1 MPRAAQPMRPEH
13 AVVIG
18 ASIAGL
24 CAARLLADH
33 FDRVTL
39 YERDDLP
46 DGPVDRSAIPQGQH
60 VHLLMARGAQELE
73 GLFPGLLDDM
83 AADGM
88 PVLRNRPGEIHFTAS
103 GHVLGTGRSGR
114 DGFTGYL
121 PSRALLEWHVRTR
134 VKALP
139 RVQIV
144 RGDVDEP
151 VFDPAADRVTGV
163 VLDGG
168 VPVSADLVVEA
179 SGRGSRLPTWM
190 QQWGFEQPRVD
201 TVKVG
206 VTYASHRVRIPVGM
220 MPEKMVVVGAAQDRP
235 LGLGML
241 FHEDGAWTVTAF
253 GVGGAQP
260 PRDNAGVCEL
270 ADDVV
275 PAHIATAL
283 RAGEPM
289 GTMKFHTYP
298 TAKWRR
304 YDKLARLPQGIV
316 PFGDAVVSLN
326 PTFGQGVTMSALQ
339 AATLRRVLAGGT
351 HDLVRRLARA
361 TARTIMPVWTMNAV
375 ADISA
380 HRAQGPR
387 QWWYRPAYQLMD
399 QFLGAAESDSTL
411 AEWFLRRT
419 SLLDSLWVVPPPSLI
434 GRTIRHN
441 SGAWLAERRASRT
454 RPTAVV
460 EDFDVAASGSGS
472 V

>member
-1 MPRAAQPMRPEH
+1 MVKTAEPTRCDH

-39 YERDDLP
+39 YERDELP

-60 VHLLMARGAQELE
+60 VHLLMARGARELE
-73 GLFPGLLDDM
+73 SLFPGLLDDM
-83 AADGM
+83 AAADM
-88 PVLRNRPGEIHFTAS
+88 PVLHNLPGEIHFTAS
-103 GHVLGTGRSGR
+103 GHVLSTGRSGR
-114 DGFTGYL
+114 DGFTAYL
-121 PSRALLEWHVRTR
+121 PSRALLEWNIRKR
-134 VKALP
+134 VEALP

-151 VFDPAADRVTGV
+151 IFDRAAGRVTGIV
-163 VLDGG
+163 VDGG
-168 VPVSADLVVEA
+168 VTVPADLVVDA
-179 SGRGSRLPTWM
+179 SGRGSRLPAWM

-201 TVKVG
+201 AVKVG
-206 VTYASHRVRIPVGM
+206 VSYASLRVRIPAGM
-220 MPEKMVVVGAAQDRP
+220 MPEKMVVVGAAHDRP

-253 GVGGAQP
+253 GVGGAAP
-260 PRDNAGVCEL
+260 PRDFAGVCAL

-283 RAGEPM
+283 RAGDQIAD
-289 GTMKFHTYP
+289 MKFHSYP
-298 TAKWRR
+298 TSKWRR
-304 YDKLARLPQGIV
+304 YDKLTRLPGGIV
-316 PFGDAVVSLN
+316 PFGDAVVSMN

-339 AATLRRVLAGGT
+339 AATLRDVLAGGT

-361 TARTIMPVWTMNAV
+361 TARAILPVWTMNAV

-380 HRAQGPR
+380 HQAQGPR

-399 QFLGAAESDSTL
+399 QFLGAAESESTL

-419 SLLDSLWVVPPPSLI
+419 SLLDSLWVVPPPWLI

-441 SGAWLAERRASRT
+441 SGAWLAERRARRT
-454 RPTAVV
+454 QPAAV
-460 EDFDVAASGSGS
+460 AGS
-472 V
+472 VDIEPSRSSSG